1 MTAAIEKLFDFE
13 GAVAVVTGGG
23 SGIGKATA
31 SLLAQAGAKVVIV
44 DRDQSAGESA
54 ASSIIAQGGSA
65 FAATAD
71 ITDEPAV
78 EKLFA
83 DTVKR
88 EGHIDVVVSNAGI
101 AIRKPAVEL
110 SLPDWDRVVAVN
122 MTGIFLCARAAAR
135 HMIDAK
141 RGGAIINTA
150 SIMGLSGGGLYPNIS
165 YQTTKGAVVNMTRA
179 LAVEWAPHGV
189 TVNGIVPGVF
199 RTDLN
204 SHLLDSPR
212 GQELL
217 MRTPM
222 HRYGNLE
229 ELVGA
234 TVFLASDA
242 AGFVTGQLLA
252 VDGGFLASGV
262 NQ

>member
-1 MTAAIEKLFDFE
+1 MGKALFDLS
-13 GAVAVVTGGG
+13 GKTAVVAGGT
-23 SGIGKATA
+23 SGIGRT
-31 SLLAQAGAKVVIV
+31 LALGLADAGA
-44 DRDQSAGESA
+44 
-54 ASSIIAQGGSA
+54 
-65 FAATAD
+65 
-71 ITDEPAV
+71 
-78 EKLFA
+78 
-83 DTVKR
+83 
-88 EGHIDVVVSNAGI
+88 DVVVVGRREDVVRETAG
-101 AIRKPAVEL
+101 AIEAKGRRTLRLTADVTSRA
-110 SLPDWDRVVAVN
+110 SLERVAEACLETFGRVD
-122 MTGIFLCARAAAR
+122 ILIAAAGVTTKVSTLEMKDEDWQR
-135 HMIDAK
+135 VIETNLTGTLHACQVF
-141 RGGAIINTA
+141 GAEMVARRSGRIITVASLSSSLGFFEVAAYTA
-150 SIMGLSGGGLYPNIS
+150 SKSGVAGL
-165 YQTTKGAVVNMTRA
+165 TRA

-222 HRYGNLE
+222 HRYGKLE